1 MKKQPKYRGPCDLRY
16 FEEFYTLVASQS
28 YHMRGAHSP
37 SPKGT
42 NNHNNNRHTQQTQ
55 RTHKVPIKEIKREQ
69 VRN

>member
-1 MKKQPKYRGPCDLRY
+1 MKKQTKYRGPCDLRY

-42 NNHNNNRHTQQTQ
+42 NNHNNNNRHTQYT
-55 RTHKVPIKEIKREQ
+55 TITTNTKDT
-69 VRN
+69 

>member
-1 MKKQPKYRGPCDLRY
+1 MKKQTKYRGPCDLRY

-42 NNHNNNRHTQQTQ
+42 NNHNNNNRHTHTLHNYNNK
-55 RTHKVPIKEIKREQ
+55 HKGHIKYL
-69 VRN
+69 

>member
-1 MKKQPKYRGPCDLRY
+1 MKNQTKYRGPCDLRY

-42 NNHNNNRHTQQTQ
+42 NNHNNNKRHTHSTQ
-55 RTHKVPIKEIKREQ
+55 L
-69 VRN
+69 

>member
-1 MKKQPKYRGPCDLRY
+1 MKKQTKYRGPCDLRY

-42 NNHNNNRHTQQTQ
+42 NNNNRHTQYT
-55 RTHKVPIKEIKREQ
+55 TITTNKKDT
-69 VRN
+69 